1 MIEVLSD
8 LKVAVNTKQPEN
20 PYLDEVIRD
29 YAVCFLSREA
39 SLHIRRDV
47 LNGRGKFG
55 ISGDGKEVPQVAMAR
70 AFKKGDFYSGY
81 YRDQTLMF
89 ALDIITVRD
98 FFAQLYADTEND
110 NHSGGRNMNNHFASQ
125 LINADGSWANHTDQ
139 YNVVAGHAST
149 AGQMPRALGLA
160 YASNKYATNEAIG
173 SSTMLSNKGKEV
185 TFSTIGDASTSEGVF
200 WETINAAGVLQTPL
214 AVSVWDDGYGISV
227 PVELQTT
234 KASISAALAGM
245 QSEEGVPGVKIYTAK
260 GWDYPSLC
268 EMYERG
274 IKECREN
281 SEPVLFHVRELT
293 QPQGHSTSGSHE
305 RYKSEKRLQWEKDH
319 DCLAKMRSW
328 IIDNKLADE
337 TQLIELEEEIKT
349 FVRKEK
355 LEAWKAFTAQGERRR
370 TELLAVYKEIAEDKR
385 YAEVIRN
392 AEKELNSIKE
402 PEISEV
408 IALARRTNLLCN
420 HPKLK
425 GWYLA
430 EIASLE
436 YAYEKDLYSST
447 VRSAIN
453 IEVTPPQ
460 YSENASTVNG
470 FEILQRNFDHI
481 FEKYP
486 NTYLFGE
493 DVGRIGDVNQG
504 AAGLQAKY
512 GEDRVFDTGIR
523 EWTIMGQAQG
533 MAIRGLR
540 PIAEIQYLDY
550 LVYGLASLTDDI
562 STLRFR
568 SNNRQ
573 QCPAIIRTRGHRLE
587 GIWHSGSQMG
597 LLVNSLRGM
606 HICVPRNMV
615 QAAGFYNT
623 LLKSDDPAL
632 VIESLN
638 GYRLKERLPENIGEF
653 TVPLGVPEILV
664 EGDDLTV
671 VTYGS
676 CVRIAEEAARRLV
689 DLDVHIEIIDIQ
701 TLLPFDLEHRIVASL
716 KKTNKVIFFDE
727 DVPGGASAYM
737 MQEVLEKQNAYR
749 YLDSAPSTL
758 TAKACRPPYGS
769 TGDYIVKP
777 NVEDLVEKVVE
788 VLEEVQPERF
798 A

>member
-1 MIEVLSD
+1 MIEVISD
-8 LKVAVNTKQPEN
+8 LKVKVKTTQPEN

-29 YAVCFLSREA
+29 YAICFLSRQV
-39 SLHIRRDV
+39 SLHVRKDV

-55 ISGDGKEVPQVAMAR
+55 VSGDGKEVPQVAMAR
-70 AFKKGDFYSGY
+70 AFRKGDFYSGY
-81 YRDQTLMF
+81 YRDQTLLF
-89 ALDIITVRD
+89 ALDVITVRA
-98 FFAQLYADTEND
+98 FFAQLYADIEND
-110 NHSGGRNMNNHFASQ
+110 KHSGGRNMVNHFGSE
-125 LINADGSWANHTDQ
+125 LIDQSGNWTKHTER
-139 YNVVAGHAST
+139 YNCIAGHAST

-160 YASNKYATNEAIG
+160 FASNKYASNEHI
-173 SSTMLSNKGKEV
+173 SNSPLSNQGQEV
-185 TFSTIGDASTSEGVF
+185 TFSTIGDGSTSEGVF
-200 WETINAAGVLQTPL
+200 WETMNAAGVLQTPL
-214 AVSVWDDGYGISV
+214 AVSVWDDGYAISV

-234 KASISAALAGM
+234 KGSISAAMAGLA
-245 QSEEGVPGVKIYTAK
+245 SEDGIPGVKIHTAK

-274 IKECREN
+274 IKECREK

-305 RYKSEKRLQWEKDH
+305 RYKSKERLEWEKNH
-319 DCLAKMRSW
+319 DCLDRMRSW
-328 IIDNKLADE
+328 IIDNKLAKEKDLQSME
-337 TQLIELEEEIKT
+337 SEVKT
-349 FVRKEK
+349 FVAEEK
-355 LEAWKAFTAQGERRR
+355 KKAWKAFLKQGESRRQ
-370 TELLAVYKEIAEDKR
+370 ELLQIYQEMAQENDIEEFIESA
-385 YAEVIRN
+385 IQQ
-392 AEKELNSIKE
+392 LNGMQR
-402 PEISEV
+402 PEINEI
-408 IALARRTNLLCN
+408 IAHARNTNLTCRN
-420 HPKLK
+420 NKLK
-425 GWYLA
+425 AWYTT
-430 EIASLE
+430 EITGLE
-436 YAYEKDLYSST
+436 YQYEKDLYSSS

-453 IEVTPPQ
+453 IPAIAPIYQEDGQVL
-460 YSENASTVNG
+460 NG
-470 FEILQRNFDHI
+470 YEILQQNFDKI
-481 FEKYP
+481 FETYP
-486 NTYLFGE
+486 NVYLFGE
-493 DVGRIGDVNQG
+493 DVGKIGDVNQG
-504 AAGLQAKY
+504 AAGLQEKY
-512 GEDRVFDTGIR
+512 GKDRIFDTGIR

-540 PIAEIQYLDY
+540 PIAEVQYLDY
-550 LVYGLASLTDDI
+550 MVYGLATLTDDI

-597 LLVNSLRGM
+597 MLIHSLRGM

-623 LLKSDDPAL
+623 LLKSDDPAM

-653 TVPLGVPEILV
+653 TIPLGVPETLV

-676 CVRIAEEAARRLV
+676 CVRIAEAAAERLAE
-689 DLDVHIEIIDIQ
+689 LDVHIEVIDIQ
-701 TLLPFDLEHRIVASL
+701 TLLPFDLEHRIVSSL

-749 YLDSAPSTL
+749 YLDAAPSTL

-769 TGDYIVKP
+769 NGDYIVKP
-777 NVEDLVEKVVE
+777 NADDLIEKVLE
-788 VLEEVQPERF
+788 MLEEVEPERF
-798 A
+798 S